1 MILVDISQLFVAS
14 TFMSMKKEETEV
26 DIKKLRYMILNS
38 LRMYRKKYAN
48 EFGELVI
55 CCDGSLSWRKEIFPN
70 YKAGRKTGRE
80 GSPLDWTQIFGC
92 FDQLKKE
99 LKENFPYRLIQVDS
113 AEADDIIGTL
123 VIERR
128 GSTSKVMIIS
138 SDKDFIQLQR
148 YPNVYQWS
156 PRTKKFIKEPE
167 PEKQLRALIVKGDRT
182 DGIPNI
188 LSGDTCLVE
197 GLRQKP
203 LSKRKILDWLN
214 ITPEKAFEGE
224 ILRNFKRNETLI
236 DLGCIPDK
244 IEINIRTRY
253 ESDQFLGRD
262 RMLNY
267 FIKHRLKDMTESIQ
281 EF

>member
-80 GSPLDWTQIFGC
+80 VSPLDWTQIFGC

-148 YPNVYQWS
+148 YHDVFQYS
-156 PRTKKFIKEPE
+156 PVAKKLLNGVDPE
-167 PEKQLRALIVKGDRT
+167 EYLREHILRGDKS
-182 DGIPNI
+182 DGIPNV
-188 LSGDTCLVE
+188 LSSGNCIVDGIRQVPLTKKLLESWKHIPIPEEHNERFERNTTLVD
-197 GLRQKP
+197 LRYTPFHLQE
-203 LSKRKILDWLN
+203 KILDQYSKEPIGSRN
-214 ITPEKAFEGE
+214 ILPAYLTEHN
-224 ILRNFKRNETLI
+224 LETLI
-236 DLGCIPDK
+236 K
-244 IEINIRTRY
+244 NIG
-253 ESDQFLGRD
+253 DF
-262 RMLNY
+262 
-267 FIKHRLKDMTESIQ
+267 
-281 EF
+281 

>member
-55 CCDGSLSWRKEIFPN
+55 CCDGSLSWRKDIFPH

-80 GSPLDWTQIFGC
+80 TDIRDWAQIFGC

-99 LKENFPYRLIQVDS
+99 LKENFPYRLIQVDT

-148 YPNVYQWS
+148 YDNVFQYS
-156 PRTKKFIKEPE
+156 PVAKKLLNGVDPE
-167 PEKQLRALIVKGDRT
+167 EYLREHILRGDKS
-182 DGIPNI
+182 DGIPNV
-188 LSGDTCLVE
+188 LSDDNCIVSGVRQVPLTQKLLESWKHIPIPEEHKKRMERNTTLVD
-197 GLRQKP
+197 LRYTPFHLQE
-203 LSKRKILDWLN
+203 KILDQYSKEPIGSRN
-214 ITPEKAFEGE
+214 ILPAYLAEHN
-224 ILRNFKRNETLI
+224 LETLT
-236 DLGCIPDK
+236 K
-244 IEINIRTRY
+244 NIG
-253 ESDQFLGRD
+253 DF
-262 RMLNY
+262 
-267 FIKHRLKDMTESIQ
+267 
-281 EF
+281 

>member
-26 DIKKLRYMILNS
+26 DINKLRYMILNS

-55 CCDGSLSWRKEIFPN
+55 CCDGSLSWRKDIFPH

-80 GSPLDWTQIFGC
+80 VSPLDWTQIFGC

-99 LKENFPYRLIQVDS
+99 LKENFPYRLIQVDT

-148 YPNVYQWS
+148 YDNVFQYS
-156 PRTKKFIKEPE
+156 PVAKKLLNGVDPE
-167 PEKQLRALIVKGDRT
+167 EYLREHILRGDKS
-182 DGIPNI
+182 DGIPNV
-188 LSGDTCLVE
+188 LSDDNCIVSGIRQVPLTQKLLESWKHIPIPEEHKKRMERNTTLVD
-197 GLRQKP
+197 LRYTPFHLQE
-203 LSKRKILDWLN
+203 KILDQYSKEPIGSRN
-214 ITPEKAFEGE
+214 ILPAYLAEHN
-224 ILRNFKRNETLI
+224 LETLI
-236 DLGCIPDK
+236 K
-244 IEINIRTRY
+244 NIG
-253 ESDQFLGRD
+253 DF
-262 RMLNY
+262 
-267 FIKHRLKDMTESIQ
+267 
-281 EF
+281 

>member
-1 MILVDISQLFVAS
+1 MILVDLSQLLVAS

-26 DIKKLRYMILNS
+26 DIKKLRHMILNS

-55 CCDGSLSWRKEIFPN
+55 CCDGSLSWRKDIFPH

-80 GSPLDWTQIFGC
+80 TDIRDWTQIFGC

-99 LKENFPYRLIQVDS
+99 LKENFPYRLIQVDT

-148 YPNVYQWS
+148 YDNVFQYS
-156 PRTKKFIKEPE
+156 PVAKKLLNGVDPE
-167 PEKQLRALIVKGDRT
+167 EYLREHILRGDKS
-182 DGIPNI
+182 DGIPNV
-188 LSGDTCLVE
+188 LSDDNCIVSGVRQVPLTQKLLESWKHIPIPEEHKKRMERNTTLVD
-197 GLRQKP
+197 LRYTPFHLQE
-203 LSKRKILDWLN
+203 KILDQYSKEPIGSRN
-214 ITPEKAFEGE
+214 ILPAYLAEHN
-224 ILRNFKRNETLI
+224 LETLT
-236 DLGCIPDK
+236 K
-244 IEINIRTRY
+244 NIG
-253 ESDQFLGRD
+253 DF
-262 RMLNY
+262 
-267 FIKHRLKDMTESIQ
+267 
-281 EF
+281 